1 MGSSIKYIP
10 FGTGGSVA
18 FWEQSPSE
26 SSLSEEIIFSWAE
39 RGIRSVVCVFSENG
53 SPLVT
58 TLEETLHREDWKLFA
73 LEIPPGP
80 ETNESVFFSTWKL
93 LHSVGRGNLLF
104 LVPEEWSERW
114 EVLLSKMVL
123 SAHPNLQN
131 GELGSWFSSLSG
143 DSESRFLN
151 EYRNFLSRKK
161 PPRDIPEIHR
171 GEFSLF
177 LRELPLSVKEI
188 NLGQGFQNQVPG
200 KQVPRIQSN
209 GKRKENP
216 AEQKENVEKPKRES
230 PIEIISESVP
240 ETASV
245 EPKAEKKSDETPAAS
260 APTIPAKTP
269 EPAAPNEPP
278 APSTSTEQTRARLP
292 LQLKLMGVIS
302 LLLTLTVST
311 VILYASSEFKK
322 NYEIRVLETNFS
334 LVNILGIKVK
344 SDLKDIRDKGKSLTE
359 KLLDP
364 RGPGAYADLFFRN
377 EPDFLLVGIYKV
389 QGANL
394 KKEIVLYNDSY
405 LEGISATREELDSA
419 IREKENTL
427 LKALNSEGR
436 IDNLTA
442 DFKEPAFSIAVADA
456 SKSRILVYVLRSER
470 LLSAFQKQDINVPF
484 LVNGNGDLIAH
495 YDPQLLA
502 SQTNLADLPIFETML
517 SAVREDSQQTR
528 YQDGLGTK
536 YYGSFQKVG
545 FGGAGV
551 IVTVPEEKV
560 FEMVYRIQ
568 TKNLL
573 IMAIALCAALI
584 VVFFLARNI
593 TIPLL
598 SLLKATVEIAKGNFK
613 IDIKSTTRD
622 EVGLLTDYFVNMGK
636 GLEEREKV
644 KDALGRFVNK
654 EIAEMVLNKE
664 LTLGGERKMCTIFFS
679 DIRSFT
685 AISEKLQPEEVV
697 EFLNEYM
704 TEMVRCVNETHGIV
718 DKFIG
723 DAIMATWGAL
733 KSSGEKDAENGVNG
747 ALLMRKA
754 LIRFN
759 QGRGG
764 DKRPVIRIGCGL
776 NYGPVIAGQIGSEER
791 LEYTVIGD
799 AVNLASRVEA
809 LNKPFG
815 TDILIT
821 QDLYNFVKDIFSVEK
836 MQSIKVKGKTEPQ
849 VIYAVLGRKDDPE
862 TPASVVE
869 LRKLLGIEFDA
880 KKAGK
885 SGDPEEEVKYE
896 ILD

>member
-10 FGTGGSVA
+10 FGAGGSVA

-26 SSLSEEIIFSWAE
+26 SSLSEETLFSWAE

-53 SPLVT
+53 SPLIT
-58 TLEETLHREDWKLFA
+58 ALEETLHREDWKLFA

-93 LHSVGRGNLLF
+93 LHSSGRDNLLF
-104 LVPEEWSERW
+104 LVPEEWNERW

-123 SAHPNLQN
+123 STHPNLQD
-131 GELGSWFSSLSG
+131 GELGSWFPSLSG
-143 DSESRFLN
+143 DSEFRFLN
-151 EYRNFLSRKK
+151 DYRNFLSRKK
-161 PPRDIPEIHR
+161 PPRDIPEIRR

-188 NLGQGFQNQVPG
+188 NLGKVIQDQVPE
-200 KQVPRIQSN
+200 KRIPQILSN
-209 GKRKENP
+209 GKQNENRKE
-216 AEQKENVEKPKRES
+216 EKGEVEKPKQ
-230 PIEIISESVP
+230 
-240 ETASV
+240 ETPTPSLPKTDSS
-245 EPKAEKKSDETPAAS
+245 EPKDEKSSEETLPP
-260 APTIPAKTP
+260 PTQTVPAKTP
-269 EPAAPNEPP
+269 ESVAPKEPP
-278 APSTSTEQTRARLP
+278 APSTEQTRARFP

-442 DFKEPAFSIAVADA
+442 DFKEPAFSIAVADS

-654 EIAEMVLNKE
+654 EIAEMVLNQE
-664 LTLGGERKMCTIFFS
+664 LTLGGERKMCAIFFS

-754 LIRFN
+754 LQRFN

-764 DKRPVIRIGCGL
+764 DKKPVIRIGCGL

-821 QDLYNFVKDIFSVEK
+821 QDLYNFVKDVFSVEK

-862 TPASVVE
+862 APASVAD